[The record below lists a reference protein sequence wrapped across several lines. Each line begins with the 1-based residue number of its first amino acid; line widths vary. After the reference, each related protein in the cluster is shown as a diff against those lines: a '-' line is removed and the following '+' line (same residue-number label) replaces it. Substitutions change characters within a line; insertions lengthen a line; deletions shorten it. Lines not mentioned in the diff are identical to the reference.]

1 MNPETAPNAAY
12 MFPTSVKE
20 VERLGWDYIDIIL
33 VTGDA
38 FVDHPSFGTAVIGRW
53 LQKWGYRV
61 AVVPQ
66 PNWRDD
72 LRDFRKLGAP
82 RLYFGVNAGAMDSMV
97 NHYTAGKRLRHDD
110 AYTPDGKAG
119 ARPDYAVTVYTKI
132 LKQLYPDVPVV
143 IGGIEASLRR
153 LTHYDYWQDCLKPS
167 ILVDSGADWLCYG
180 MGERPMYELTRAIEK
195 GWNRHRMEQIPQLA
209 FYRKG
214 DVDRFLRSARND
226 KDGARNDKDGASASG
241 GEQAEEFGFSEPSTK
256 NKFRSRL
263 EDFAAGTIVLH
274 SFEQCQQSKRAF
286 AENFHEIE
294 LHANMMHPATIIE
307 PVGDGYVQ
315 INPPFPTATEAEMDS
330 FWDLPF
336 TKLPH
341 PRYNGKRIP
350 AYDMIKFSVNTHRG
364 CFGGCNFCT
373 IAAHQG
379 KFISSRSEAS
389 ILKEVRQLNS
399 LPGFAGNISDVGAPT
414 ANMYGMGG
422 RDKGLC
428 EKCRRRSCLYPAP
441 CKNLDRD
448 HTRLLELY
456 KKIDGTKGIRHS
468 YIGSGIRYDLFL
480 TEDGFVDP
488 SSRPYLKTLILDHTS
503 GRLKVAPEHTED
515 HVLQK
520 MGKPSFRLFERLRKE
535 FDAVNHDAGTHVGL
549 VPYFISSHPG
559 CTMKDMQCLAGHPA
573 LRGIWMDQVQD
584 FTPTPMT
591 TSSVMYYSG
600 LDPRDMTPV
609 FTEHDPEKKRLQKSY
624 FFANAR
630 NVKNMPQIALK
641 KSAKNSADSKK
652 SLNIATRKKH

>member
-1 MNPETAPNAAY
+1 

-20 VERLGWDYIDIIL
+20 VQALGWDYIDIIL
-33 VTGDA
+33 VSGDA
-38 FVDHPSFGTAVIGRW
+38 FIDHPSFGTAVIGRW

-97 NHYTAGKRLRHDD
+97 NHYTASKRLRHDD
-110 AYTPDGKAG
+110 AYTPEGKAG

-132 LKQLYPDVPVV
+132 LKELYPEVPVV

-153 LTHYDYWQDCLKPS
+153 VTHYDYWKDCLMPS
-167 ILVDSGADWLCYG
+167 VLVSSGADWLCYG
-180 MGERPMYELTRAIEK
+180 MGERPMLELTRGIEK
-195 GWNRHRMEQIPQLA
+195 GWSRHRLQQIPQLA
-209 FYRKG
+209 FYR
-214 DVDRFLRSARND
+214 
-226 KDGARNDKDGASASG
+226 DGKLPVQVQAPEGAGPAETASASLRPLPPTSSAG
-241 GEQAEEFGFSEPSTK
+241 PSLLCG
-256 NKFRSRL
+256 RGWPQVS
-263 EDFAAGTIVLH
+263 AGPAPSGILVLH
-274 SFEQCQQSKRAF
+274 SFEECLRDKRAF
-286 AENFHEIE
+286 AENFHWIE
-294 LHANMMHPATIIE
+294 THANMMHPDTILE
-307 PVGDGYVQ
+307 PVGKGYVQ
-315 INPPFPTATEAEMDS
+315 INPPFPTATQEEMDS

-341 PRYNGKRIP
+341 PRYKGKRIP

-379 KFISSRSEAS
+379 KFVSSRSEQS
-389 ILKEVRQLNS
+389 ILKEVRELNK

-414 ANMYGMGG
+414 ANMYGMHG
-422 RDKGLC
+422 KNLELC
-428 EKCRRRSCLYPAP
+428 GKCRRRSCLFPARCP
-441 CKNLDRD
+441 NLDCD

-456 KKIDGTKGIRHS
+456 HQIDATPGIRHS

-480 TEDGFVDP
+480 TENGFVDP
-488 SSRPYLKTLILDHTS
+488 SSRPYLSELVLDHTS

-515 HVLQK
+515 HVLRM
-520 MGKPSFRLFERLRKE
+520 MGKPSFKLFERLRKE
-535 FDAVNHDAGTHVGL
+535 FDKINREAGTHVGL

-559 CTMKDMQCLAGHPA
+559 CTLQDMQRLAAHPA
-573 LRGIWMDQVQD
+573 LKGIWMDQVQD

-600 LDPRDMTPV
+600 LDPRDLKPV
-609 FTEHDPEKKRLQKSY
+609 FTERDLARKQQQKS
-624 FFANAR
+624 FFF
-630 NVKNMPQIALK
+630 KNSSK
-641 KSAKNSADSKK
+641 KSGEVLPNRKQ
-652 SLNIATRKKH
+652 SLNIAARKLKKT